1 MQNIEELQTAVAS
14 AAKDKRLLS
23 IVGGGTKSFYG
34 REVNGEPLSMA
45 GYSGVIEYQPTEL
58 VITAKAGTPLEEIQR
73 LLSENNQRLGF
84 EAPDF
89 GKESTLGGV
98 VATGLCGPSRPYVG
112 AIEDYVLGVKLLS
125 GSGEVLSF
133 GGKVIKNVAGFD
145 VSRLMVGALG
155 CLGIILEI
163 SLKVVPIP
171 ETEETLVIAHD
182 RLDESI
188 HSMNQFAGNPVP
200 ISAATWC
207 TGLTRIRLSGSE
219 NGVSAA
225 IAKIKSQY
233 DCAEDNQIGSN
244 HWVNVQNLTHD
255 FFKPEGKLYRVS
267 VAPSTK
273 SILNK
278 NECLVDWGGAL
289 RWYREEVNFQ
299 ALSDA
304 VSQVGGHV
312 SVFRNGDRSEEV
324 LAPVTQEIMKLHQR
338 LKNTFDPARILNSG
352 RMYKDI

>member
-1 MQNIEELQTAVAS
+1 MQNIEELQAVVAS
-14 AAKDKRLLS
+14 AAKDKRPLS

-34 REVNGEPLSMA
+34 READGEALPIA

-73 LLSENNQRLGF
+73 LLSKNNQRLGF

-98 VATGLCGPSRPYVG
+98 VAAGLCGPSRPYAG
-112 AIEDYVLGVKLLS
+112 TIEDYVLGIKLLS

-171 ETEETLVIAHD
+171 ETEKTLVIEHG
-182 RLDESI
+182 RLDESLL
-188 HSMNQFAGNPVP
+188 SMNQFAANPIP
-200 ISAATWC
+200 ISAASWC
-207 TGLTRIRLSGSE
+207 SGLTKIRLSGSE
-219 NGVSAA
+219 NGVNAA
-225 IAKIKSQY
+225 IVMIQSQY
-233 DCAEDNQIGSN
+233 ECAEDTQDENN
-244 HWVNVQNLTHD
+244 HWIKVQDLTHE
-255 FFKPEGKLYRVS
+255 FFKPEGKLYRVG

-273 SILNK
+273 SILNQ

-289 RWYREEVNFQ
+289 RWHREEVSFQ

-304 VSQVGGHV
+304 VNQVGGHV
-312 SVFRNGDRSEEV
+312 SVFRNGNRSEEV
-324 LAPVTQEIMKLHQR
+324 LAPVTPEIMKLHQR
-338 LKNTFDPARILNSG
+338 LKNTFDPHRILNPG